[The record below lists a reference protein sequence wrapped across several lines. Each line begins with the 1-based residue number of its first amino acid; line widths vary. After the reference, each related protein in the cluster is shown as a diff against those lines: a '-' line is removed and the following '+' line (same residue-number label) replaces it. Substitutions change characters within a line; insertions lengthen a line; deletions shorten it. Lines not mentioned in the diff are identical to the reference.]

1 MGLKG
6 IVLID
11 GNWFYHSRQALFNLK
26 NEDGFELDYARIPSL
41 IADWLS
47 DAFKEEVEVIKCLY
61 FGVVHI
67 NKVNCNSSRQVA
79 FYNFLSKDCNFD
91 VITSELDYKSEFS
104 ISEERAIGLALA
116 ASLMKNLNG
125 ADSFDIAAFVCGSAD
140 YIPLIQQVNNV
151 GKKTAIITMHNQKEM
166 QNSSEMLYKDNVTS
180 LLKPIFIDNHVDELR
195 LIRKE
200 QVRICKSCGNEET
213 TTWAGPEFYCSKC
226 RFGYQRKRF

>member
-47 DAFKEEVEVIKCLY
+47 GAFKEEVEVIKCLY

-116 ASLMKNLNG
+116 ASLMKNLNS

-151 GKKTAIITMHNQKEM
+151 GKKTAIITMQNQKEM

-180 LLKPIFIDNHVDELR
+180 LLKQFL
-195 LIRKE
+195 
-200 QVRICKSCGNEET
+200 
-213 TTWAGPEFYCSKC
+213 
-226 RFGYQRKRF
+226 